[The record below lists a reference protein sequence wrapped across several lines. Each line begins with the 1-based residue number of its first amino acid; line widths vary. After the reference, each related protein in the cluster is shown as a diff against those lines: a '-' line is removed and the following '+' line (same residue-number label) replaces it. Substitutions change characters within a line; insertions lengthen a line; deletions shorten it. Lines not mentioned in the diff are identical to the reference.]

1 MLKARKLPSC
11 WSLLTKLSQKSFE
24 SNWFVCG
31 LGILLASSRCSPGP
45 ITRCFCNQIEGKT
58 LHTDDYL
65 YVYIYVGIPT
75 NPNSVLANGNCCSK
89 VLIQS
94 GSCAR
99 LANPIANCR
108 LHKQRQQPQQ
118 SRNQKLTQLQTQ
130 ASTQPKEIDRRAQT
144 ETETPAGR
152 VNFNFTSIAL
162 ANWTRTQAKKIKRT
176 TQQSTKLENIKNVS
190 KFESN
195 FYFHPHQKNRGKNI
209 EKRCIKHNFVSI
221 LFSLHILFGMW
232 RQPFS
237 IWGMQGFECGI

>member
-1 MLKARKLPSC
+1 MWTWHTFGQLQMFARPHNSMLLQPNRRKNFAHGWLFICVYLCRYPNQ
-11 WSLLTKLSQKSFE
+11 SQ
-24 SNWFVCG
+24 
-31 LGILLASSRCSPGP
+31 L
-45 ITRCFCNQIEGKT
+45 
-58 LHTDDYL
+58 
-65 YVYIYVGIPT
+65 
-75 NPNSVLANGNCCSK
+75 
-89 VLIQS
+89 
-94 GSCAR
+94 CAR
-99 LANPIANCR
+99 QRQLLFQSFDSEWKLCKTRNPIANCR

-195 FYFHPHQKNRGKNI
+195 FYFHPHQKKNRGKNI